1 MCFDGKKPQD
11 QWWNAATL
19 DEQLFVT
26 GQQEVFDAA
35 RKERD
40 IKTMSLCMRKCGWN
54 TESISDQMLYWGVT
68 EEEIAQNVPVSEELA
83 RTIHEQL
90 KAQIL
95 ADPDAGVCILTP
107 EIPYPWV
114 DHKHYENGVISLRN
128 MLLWQMPLKLRF
140 AVRNWFR
147 RCHKGWTNQDDR
159 DSTGRQLV
167 AKMNAYCPWRLIYFL
182 DLKPEDTTLIGA
194 THDSRQ

>member
-19 DEQLFVT
+19 NEQLFVT

-114 DHKHYENGVISLRN
+114 DHKHYENGVISRRN

-140 AVRNWFR
+140 AVRSWFR
-147 RCHKGWTNQDDR
+147 KCHKGWTNQDDR
-159 DSTGRQLV
+159 DSSGRQLV
-167 AKMNAYCPWRLIYFL
+167 AKMDAYCPWRLIYSL
-182 DLKPEDTTLIGA
+182 DLKPEDLTLVGA
-194 THDSRQ
+194 TPDSRQ

>member
-1 MCFDGKKPQD
+1 MCFDRKKPQD

-19 DEQLFVT
+19 NEQLFVT

-107 EIPYPWV
+107 EIPFPWV
-114 DHKHYENGVISLRN
+114 DHKHYENGVISRRN

-194 THDSRQ
+194 TPDSRQ